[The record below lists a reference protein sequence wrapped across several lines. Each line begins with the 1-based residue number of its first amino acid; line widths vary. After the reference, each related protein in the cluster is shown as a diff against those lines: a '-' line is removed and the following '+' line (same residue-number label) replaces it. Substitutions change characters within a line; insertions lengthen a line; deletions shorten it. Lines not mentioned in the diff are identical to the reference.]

1 MAGPDRARWKLVA
14 AGIAALAAL
23 AGAAWLARPRARGP
37 ARIVLVVVDTLRRDH
52 LSVYGSAVATP
63 NVAALAARGQVFENA
78 VSSFHQTSM
87 SMAAIFT
94 GRTPSIETGNP
105 REALPWNGS
114 TWCGMARFGTGEGD
128 LCLPRGLPTLAER
141 LREAGYWTI
150 GVTSNQFL
158 YEPSGFGRGFDDWSQ
173 VDERK
178 PTTGPASRE
187 AVPDPGHSRTWASVN
202 RAVDTALGRRP
213 TEHFFLYVHY
223 LDVHDY
229 RFAKRSYAEAVAVMD
244 QALGR
249 LFGKLEKAGLLDGA
263 VVVLTADHGERLG
276 EAHGIPGE
284 VPNSYGHYGNPS
296 WQELLRIPLIVA
308 PPVFADTQRF
318 VRTQDFY
325 ELVQQIAGLSP
336 EPAADTK
343 PDELFVG
350 ELFFRTYQQGRWK
363 ATVRRDDGRA
373 FLYDLEADPHEQRD
387 LAESEPLRVH
397 AFRTRINEL
406 SRDLAAAPT
415 VQRELSE
422 PEKQRLRSLGY
433 LDEEKQK

>member
-1 MAGPDRARWKLVA
+1 MGSRLARWKLVA
-14 AGIAALAAL
+14 IAAAAVAVA
-23 AGAAWLARPRARGP
+23 AGATWLGRLRARGP
-37 ARIVLVVVDTLRRDH
+37 ERIVLIVVDTLRRDH
-52 LSVYGSAVATP
+52 LSPYGSAVATP

-87 SMAAIFT
+87 SMAAMFT
-94 GRTPSIETGNP
+94 GRTPSIETGDP
-105 REALPWNGS
+105 RQALPWNGS
-114 TWCGMARFGTGEGD
+114 TWCGMARFDSGAGD
-128 LCLPRGLPTLAER
+128 LCLPRSLPTLAER
-141 LREAGYWTI
+141 LRAAGYWTI

-158 YEPSGFGRGFDDWSQ
+158 YEPSGFSRGFDDWSQ

-178 PTTGPASRE
+178 PTVGPASRRD
-187 AVPDPGHSRTWASVN
+187 VPDPGRSRTWASVN
-202 RAVDTALGRRP
+202 RAVDAALGRRP
-213 TEHFFLYVHY
+213 SDRFFLYVHY

-249 LFGKLEKAGLLDGA
+249 LLAKLEKAGLLDGA

-296 WQELLRIPLIVA
+296 WQELLRIPLVVA

-318 VRTQDFY
+318 VRTQDLFQ
-325 ELVQQIAGLSP
+325 LVQQIARLGT
-336 EPAADTK
+336 EPAADTR

-350 ELFFRTYQQGRWK
+350 ELFFRTYRQGRWK
-363 ATVRRDDGRA
+363 ATLRRNDGRA
-373 FLYDLEADPHEQRD
+373 FLYDLEADPHEQHD
-387 LAESEPLRVH
+387 LAASEPLRVH

-406 SRDLAAAPT
+406 SRDLAAAAN

-422 PEKQRLRSLGY
+422 SEKERLRSLGY
-433 LDEEKQK
+433 LDEKE